1 MTLDLRPGSSPAVT
15 SAAGDTVGIRHFTIL
30 TVCTG
35 NICRSPAV
43 ERLLTARLGQDS
55 GVVVVSAGTQAVV
68 GHPVSG
74 PMIPLMEEAGAPAGG
89 FVARQL
95 TPAELRDADLILP
108 LTRAHRSA
116 VVEMLPSAVRRT
128 FTLLELAR
136 LAGTVD
142 PAALPDGS
150 PADRLAAL
158 VPLAAAERG
167 RHPHVG
173 AADDDVIDP
182 YRRGDTVYS
191 QVFDTITPAV
201 ELIAE
206 IARS

>member
-1 MTLDLRPGSSPAVT
+1 MRPDPAST
-15 SAAGDTVGIRHFTIL
+15 FGEPTTTVAPFRVL

-43 ERLLTARLGQDS
+43 ERLLTARLGPDS

-68 GHPVSG
+68 GHAVSR
-74 PMIPLMEEAGAPAGG
+74 PMIPLMEGAGATAAR
-89 FVARQL
+89 FAARQL
-95 TPAELRDADLILP
+95 TAVDVRDADLIVA
-108 LTRAHRSA
+108 LTRKHRSA
-116 VVEMLPSAVRRT
+116 IVEMQPAAVRRA

-150 PADRLAAL
+150 PAERLAAL

-167 RHPHVG
+167 RHHSHH
-173 AADDDVIDP
+173 AAEDDVIDP
-182 YRRGDTVYS
+182 YRRGEAVYAR
-191 QVFDTITPAV
+191 VFETILFAV
-201 ELIAE
+201 ELIAK
-206 IARS
+206 IARG